1 MPGIYEAVL
10 LLLAL
15 GVAIFAGGELL
26 REARLRRSEQDHLD
40 RVAGD
45 STGHGEDTR
54 ADERTPGR
62 LESLLRRAGFELPVV
77 AFLLAVVLFA
87 GGVAFLVWALIPQV
101 PLAALLAGMLA
112 LFMPFSLVTS
122 SAHRRARKFLEKL
135 VDAIDVMCAALDGGE
150 PPSNALASAAVSAEE
165 PARRE
170 MREAHQR
177 LQLGF
182 SVRRSFSRMVERY
195 DSEGVRLIT
204 QTLIVKWQA
213 GGDLAPVLRS
223 VNQIARELLRHERE
237 LRSQLS
243 GAQASAILIAILP
256 YLLLP
261 FFIWKRPE
269 WFQEL
274 TTNPLGLKLLTA
286 AILLQFVGF
295 LWLRRL
301 MRVVQ

>member
-26 REARLRRSEQDHLD
+26 RESKLRRSEQDHLD

-54 ADERTPGR
+54 ADARTPGR
-62 LESLLRRAGFELPVV
+62 FESLLRRAGFELPVL
-77 AFLLAVVLFA
+77 AFLLAVALFA

-101 PLAALLAGMLA
+101 PIAALLAGLLA
-112 LFMPFSLVTS
+112 LFMPFSLVES
-122 SAHRRARKFLEKL
+122 LAHTRARKFLEKF

-269 WFQEL
+269 WFNEL
-274 TTNPLGLKLLTA
+274 VTNPLGLKLLTA
-286 AILLQFVGF
+286 AIFLQFVGF
-295 LWLRRL
+295 FWLRRL
-301 MRVVQ
+301 MRVVK

>member
-15 GVAIFAGGELL
+15 GVAIFASGELV
-26 REARLRRSEQDHLD
+26 REARLRRSEQDHLE

-54 ADERTPGR
+54 ADARTPGK
-62 LESLLRRAGFELPVV
+62 LESLLRRGGLELPVL
-77 AFLLAVVLFA
+77 AFLLAVALFA
-87 GGVAFLVWALIPQV
+87 GGVAFLVWGLMPEI
-101 PLAALLAGMLA
+101 PLAAVLAGLLA
-112 LFMPFSLVTS
+112 LFFPFSLLTS
-122 SAHRRARKFLEKL
+122 AAHHRARKFLEKF

-182 SVRRSFSRMVERY
+182 SVRRSFARMVERY
-195 DSEGVRLIT
+195 DSEGVRLLT

-237 LRSQLS
+237 LRSHLA
-243 GAQASAILIAILP
+243 GAQASAILTAVLP

-261 FFIWKRPE
+261 FFVWKRPE
-269 WFQEL
+269 WFHEL
-274 TTNPLGLKLLTA
+274 TTNPLGLQLLTA
-286 AILLQFVGF
+286 AIILQFVGF

-301 MRVVQ
+301 MRVVK